1 MTEAPVRLNE
11 MGEGL
16 VFRTR
21 LTGRDGMVL
30 GFTVDRGVLVEWL
43 GKRVQQYLHP
53 DVLVD
58 PSPSVLVRRGAA

>member
-1 MTEAPVRLNE
+1 

-30 GFTVDRGVLVEWL
+30 GFTAERGVLVEWL
-43 GKRVQQYLHP
+43 ALRAQQYLHP
-53 DVLVD
+53 DVIVD
-58 PSPSVLVRRGAA
+58 PTPSALVRAGSRA